1 MKNKTTSSSRRV
13 PVLGALACA
22 LTLAALPAA
31 RADAPT
37 DGALAADH
45 AGYRAQQAAIQRLN
59 DTGAH
64 PLRSFSLAKAQC
76 WLDASFH
83 EYTRNDRSRFP
94 QDRTF
99 NIGQRLQ
106 LRHKDGRV
114 RRGYVTAVTDETVQI
129 DLNHPLAGKVLTFHL
144 NVLKIGA
151 V

>member
-1 MKNKTTSSSRRV
+1 MSIQSINTVREGAVVTLAYTLRLRGGAAA
-13 PVLGALACA
+13 VLPDAPSPLTFVVGDGQILRGVEEAILGLSEGEERD
-22 LTLAALPAA
+22 LTLPVEEAFGRVQSGQVITL
-31 RADAPT
+31 
-37 DGALAADH
+37 
-45 AGYRAQQAAIQRLN
+45 Q
-59 DTGAH
+59 
-64 PLRSFSLAKAQC
+64 
-76 WLDASFH
+76 
-83 EYTRNDRSRFP
+83 RSRFP